1 MQPLVIPDSL
11 NFFALDTLPVT
22 PWRNGG
28 GETREIISM
37 PPQSSSFDWR
47 ASIATIAQDGPFS
60 AFPGIDRSITLLTGE
75 GVHLFTSNGSATDG
89 LTADGIDHQL
99 TTPAAPFAFSGD
111 TAINAKLTAGT
122 TTDFN
127 IMTRRGVCR
136 SVVSAKRESFY
147 APLLMGGVLL
157 VLKGEWLLQ
166 GENLLSENQGVVWA
180 NTQDVTLELLLEAKS
195 ADSLL
200 IWAAILPLS

>member
-1 MQPLVIPDSL
+1 MSAIPSLHDSV
-11 NFFALDTLPVT
+11 NFFSVGDLPVT

-28 GETREIISM
+28 GETREIICTPSGADN
-37 PPQSSSFDWR
+37 FNWR

-75 GVHLFTSNGSATDG
+75 GVHLFAAKQVD
-89 LTADGIDHQL
+89 QL
-99 TTPAAPFAFSGD
+99 LVTPAQPFAFSGD
-111 TAINAKLTAGT
+111 IALMSRLTGGV

-136 SVVSAKRESFY
+136 SVVTAHTDEFC

-166 GENLLSENQGVVWA
+166 GERKLSANDGVVWPYA
-180 NTQDVTLELLLEAKS
+180 ADATLELALSPTVPE
-195 ADSLL
+195 SLL
-200 IWAAILPLS
+200 LWAAILPH

>member
-37 PPQSSSFDWR
+37 PSQSSSFDWR
-47 ASIATIAQDGPFS
+47 ASIATIAKDGPFS

-75 GVHLFTSNGSATDG
+75 GVQLFAE
-89 LTADGIDHQL
+89 GIVDHQL

-166 GENLLSENQGVVWA
+166 GENLLSESQGVVWA

>member
-1 MQPLVIPDSL
+1 MSPVSSLHDSL
-11 NFFALDTLPVT
+11 TFFTVQSLPVT

-28 GETREIISM
+28 GETREIIST
-37 PPQSSSFDWR
+37 PQDASDFNWR

-75 GVHLFTSNGSATDG
+75 GVHLFAEGVVDK
-89 LTADGIDHQL
+89 QL
-99 TTPAAPFAFSGD
+99 TTPAEPFAFSGD
-111 TAINAKLTAGT
+111 VALMSRLTGGV

-127 IMTRRGVCR
+127 IMTRRGTCR
-136 SVVSAKRESFY
+136 SVVTAKTEDFC

-166 GENLLSENQGVVWA
+166 GEKALTTGQGVVWTNA
-180 NTQDVTLELLLEAKS
+180 QDVTLELLLTAQC
-195 ADSLL
+195 ADSQLL
-200 IWAAILPLS
+200 WAAILPQ

>member
-1 MQPLVIPDSL
+1 MRFHDSL
-11 NFFALDTLPVT
+11 RFFSVDSLPVT

-37 PPQSSSFDWR
+37 PQDAKDFTWR

-75 GVHLFTSNGSATDG
+75 GVHLF
-89 LTADGIDHQL
+89 ADNQVADNRVDHLL
-99 TTPAAPFAFSGD
+99 TTPAQPFAFSGD
-111 TAINAKLTAGT
+111 LLLMSQLTGGT

-127 IMTRRGVCR
+127 IMTRRGTCR
-136 SVVSAKRESFY
+136 SVVSRKDSDFC

-157 VLKGEWLLQ
+157 VLEGEWVLQ
-166 GENLLSENQGVVWA
+166 DEKRLTANQGVVWS
-180 NTQDVTLELLLEAKS
+180 NTQDVTLELLLHAKNP
-195 ADSLL
+195 DSLL
-200 IWAAILPLS
+200 LWAAIVPL

>member
-1 MQPLVIPDSL
+1 MQPFVIPDSL
-11 NFFALDTLPVT
+11 NFFTLDTLPVT

-37 PPQSSSFDWR
+37 PPQASGFNWR

-75 GVHLFTSNGSATDG
+75 GVHLFAE
-89 LTADGIDHQL
+89 GIVDHQL
-99 TTPAAPFAFSGD
+99 ITPAAPFAFSGD
-111 TAINAKLTAGT
+111 TAINATLIAGV

-136 SVVSAKRESFY
+136 SVVSVKRESFY

-157 VLKGEWLLQ
+157 ALKGKWQLQ
-166 GENLLSENQGVVWA
+166 GENLLDVNHGVVWA
-180 NTQDVTLELLLEAKS
+180 NSQDVTLELLLEANS
-195 ADSLL
+195 PDCLL
-200 IWAAILPLS
+200 LWAAILPLS

>member
-1 MQPLVIPDSL
+1 MRFHDSL
-11 NFFALDTLPVT
+11 TFFSIDSLPVT

-37 PPQSSSFDWR
+37 PQDAKDFNWR
-47 ASIATIAQDGPFS
+47 ASVATIAQDGPFS

-75 GVHLFTSNGSATDG
+75 GVHLFAEGQV
-89 LTADGIDHQL
+89 DHLL
-99 TTPAAPFAFSGD
+99 TTPGEPFAFSGEVPV
-111 TAINAKLTAGT
+111 TSTLIGGT

-127 IMTRRGVCR
+127 IMTRHGTCR
-136 SVVSAKRESFY
+136 SVVSRKEYDFC

-166 GENLLSENQGVVWA
+166 DEKRLTANQGVVWS
-180 NTQDVTLELLLEAKS
+180 NTQDVTLELLLRARS
-195 ADSLL
+195 VDSLL
-200 IWAAILPLS
+200 LWAAILPL